1 MHVFRAWMGGN
12 GTGEDMAEPGM
23 MHDMSTVESI
33 CQACMYQQ
41 TSTYILCTPLLQTSP
56 CALPPGWMIV

>member
-1 MHVFRAWMGGN
+1 MGGN

-41 TSTYILCTPLLQTSP
+41 TSTYILCTPPSCRPLLVP
-56 CALPPGWMIV
+56 YLLGG